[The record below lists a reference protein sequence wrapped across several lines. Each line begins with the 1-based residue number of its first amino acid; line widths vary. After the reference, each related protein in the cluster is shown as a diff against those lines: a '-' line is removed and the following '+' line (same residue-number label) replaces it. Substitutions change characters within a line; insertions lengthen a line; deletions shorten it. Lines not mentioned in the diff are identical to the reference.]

1 MAISLVEGVKVTE
14 ARSSKNTSK
23 EARGIKTECNVWALT
38 SIEWRRFN
46 EERGE
51 LV

>member
-1 MAISLVEGVKVTE
+1 MAISLEGGVKVTG
-14 ARSSKNTSK
+14 ADGSKSTSREVK
-23 EARGIKTECNVWALT
+23 RIKTECNVWALT

-46 EERGE
+46 KERGE